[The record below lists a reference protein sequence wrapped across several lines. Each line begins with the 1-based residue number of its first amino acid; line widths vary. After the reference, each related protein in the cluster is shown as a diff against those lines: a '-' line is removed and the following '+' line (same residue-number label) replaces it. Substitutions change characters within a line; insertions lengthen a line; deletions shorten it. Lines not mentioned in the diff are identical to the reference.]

1 MGRRGG
7 GVGHSLPNIS
17 FDCLI
22 APEVMCRQPHTFAV
36 DYFALGVL
44 AYEFML
50 GRVSNLRK
58 IASRFADNI
67 RRSISA
73 LT

>member
-1 MGRRGG
+1 MGK
-7 GVGHSLPNIS
+7 PIIINIK
-17 FDCLI
+17 

-50 GRVSNLRK
+50 GRV
-58 IASRFADNI
+58 
-67 RRSISA
+67 
-73 LT
+73 

>member
-1 MGRRGG
+1 MYIYCIREWIWWGELHLLS
-7 GVGHSLPNIS
+7 VDIFSTYMVIL
-17 FDCLI
+17 L

-50 GRVSNLRK
+50 GRVIYFYL
-58 IASRFADNI
+58 
-67 RRSISA
+67 
-73 LT
+73 

>member
-1 MGRRGG
+1 MGN
-7 GVGHSLPNIS
+7 LTYILK
-17 FDCLI
+17 FI

-50 GRVSNLRK
+50 GRVDFFKFIFNSVLILV
-58 IASRFADNI
+58 IAEKRYEIKF
-67 RRSISA
+67 
-73 LT
+73 

>member
-1 MGRRGG
+1 MGN
-7 GVGHSLPNIS
+7 LTYILK
-17 FDCLI
+17 FI

-50 GRVSNLRK
+50 GRVDFLNLY
-58 IASRFADNI
+58 
-67 RRSISA
+67 
-73 LT
+73 